1 MSSQNNDLLQNVAL
15 LAQEKLRPLVQKI
28 DREKFYPA
36 DFLTELGEIGGFAA
50 LGNPNGGLLSQI
62 LVIRQIGRICG
73 STAFMSWCQSAC
85 AWYLRQTS
93 NAALRQKY
101 LPNVL
106 SGKQLAGTGMSNTM
120 KHLSGIEKNNL
131 KAIRVAGGYIVNG
144 GLPWVSNLDKT
155 HIFGATAQVNDGYV
169 MFILNC
175 NANGVSLKRSPEFCA
190 LEGTGTMTV
199 TVSDVFI
206 ADEDVLAQ
214 PFEFADYMHKVRAG
228 FLLLQIGIGAGII
241 DACLDVINE
250 SNKTRGE
257 VNSYLEHSSGSLKL
271 RLNKALDEVA
281 LLANEVENNNHA
293 ILPVLKL
300 REAAAVLGLDAS
312 QSAAL
317 HAGAKGYLMQN
328 AAQRLNREALFV
340 AIVTPAIKHLRKEI
354 AGIEQKKA
362 A

>member
-1 MSSQNNDLLQNVAL
+1 MSSQNNELIKNIATI
-15 LAQEKLRPLVQKI
+15 AQEKLRPLVEKI
-28 DREKFYPA
+28 DRKKFYPA
-36 DFLTELGEIGGFAA
+36 DFLKELGEVGGFAS

-73 STAFMSWCQSAC
+73 STAFMVWCQSAF
-85 AWYLRQTS
+85 AWYLRQS
-93 NAALRQKY
+93 KNQALKDKY
-101 LPNVL
+101 LPDVL

-131 KAIRVAGGYIVNG
+131 KAVRVAGGYVVNG
-144 GLPWVSNLDKT
+144 GLPWVSNLGET
-155 HIFGATAQVNDGYV
+155 HIFGATAQTDDGYV
-169 MFILNC
+169 MFVLRC
-175 NANGVSLKRSPEFCA
+175 NANGVSIRRCPEFCA
-190 LEGTGTMTV
+190 LEGTGTL
-199 TVSDVFI
+199 TVSANDVFI
-206 ADEDVLAQ
+206 ADDEVLAQ
-214 PFEFADYMHKVRAG
+214 PIEFADYIKRVRAG

-257 VNSYLEHSSGSLKL
+257 VNSYLEHSSGSLNI

-281 LLANEVENNNHA
+281 LLSNEVENNNHA

-300 REAAAVLGLDAS
+300 REKAAVLCLDAS

-354 AGIEQKKA
+354 VEIEQKKA

>member
-1 MSSQNNDLLQNVAL
+1 MSSQNNELIKNIATI
-15 LAQEKLRPLVQKI
+15 AQEKLRPLVEKI

-36 DFLTELGEIGGFAA
+36 DFLTELGEVGGFAA

-73 STAFMSWCQSAC
+73 STAFMVWCQSAF
-85 AWYLRQTS
+85 AWYLRQS
-93 NAALRQKY
+93 NNQALKNKY
-101 LPNVL
+101 LADVL

-131 KAIRVAGGYIVNG
+131 KATRVADGYVVNG
-144 GLPWVSNLDKT
+144 GLPWVSNLGET
-155 HIFGATAQVNDGYV
+155 HIFGATAQTDDGYV
-169 MFILNC
+169 MFVLRC
-175 NANGVSLKRSPEFCA
+175 NANGVSIRRCPEFCA
-190 LEGTGTMTV
+190 LEGTGTL
-199 TVSDVFI
+199 TVSANDVFI
-206 ADEDVLAQ
+206 SDDEVLAQ
-214 PFEFADYMHKVRAG
+214 PIEFADYIKRIRAG
-228 FLLLQIGIGAGII
+228 FLLLQIGIGAGVI
-241 DACLDVINE
+241 DACLDVIND
-250 SNKTRGE
+250 SNKTRSL
-257 VNSYLEHSSGSLKL
+257 VNSYLEHSSGSLKI
-271 RLNKALDEVA
+271 RLNKVLDEVA
-281 LLANEVENNNHA
+281 LFANEAENNNHT

-300 REAAAVLGLDAS
+300 REKAAVLCLDAS

-354 AGIEQKKA
+354 VEIEQKKA